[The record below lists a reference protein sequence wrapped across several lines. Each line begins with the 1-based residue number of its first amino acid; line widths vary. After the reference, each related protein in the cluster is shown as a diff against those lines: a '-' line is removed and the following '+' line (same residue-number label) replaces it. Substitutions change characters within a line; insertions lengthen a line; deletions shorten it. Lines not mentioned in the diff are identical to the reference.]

1 MIHVLDWT
9 SIVIPLV
16 IAAPAYVFAALTYLE
31 SRRQRELLE
40 SMTKAIP
47 FVSPRRRKRRQAP
60 KKAAPA
66 PAPSAPNT
74 HGLVSVPQWGPPSP
88 TFALQQRAE
97 ERRLLKLQLERE
109 REQWKRQK
117 DVAKAIGWIVDH
129 LGSSEEDEE
138 EYEDE

>member
-1 MIHVLDWT
+1 MPVVDWT
-9 SIVIPLV
+9 SAAIPVI
-16 IAAPAYVFAALTYLE
+16 IAGPAYAFAALTYLE

-40 SMTKAIP
+40 TMTKAIP
-47 FVSPRRRKRRQAP
+47 FVSPRRRKRRSAP
-60 KKAAPA
+60 KKPVATPGPPPPNMYGLVTVPQAAPS
-66 PAPSAPNT
+66 SAK
-74 HGLVSVPQWGPPSP
+74 LV
-88 TFALQQRAE
+88 LQQKAE

-109 REQWKRQK
+109 KEQWKRQK

>member
-1 MIHVLDWT
+1 MVDWT
-9 SIVIPLV
+9 SIVIPVV
-16 IAAPAYVFAALTYLE
+16 IAAPAYIFAALTYLE

-47 FVSPRRRKRRQAP
+47 FVSPRRRKRRQTPMRTALV
-60 KKAAPA
+60 
-66 PAPSAPNT
+66 PSPPPSNT
-74 HGLVSVPQWGPPSP
+74 FGLIPVPQSQPPSP
-88 TFALQQRAE
+88 KLALQQKAE

-109 REQWKRQK
+109 RDQWKRQK

-129 LGSSEEDEE
+129 LGSSEEDKE